1 MALARIGRGTAILIG
16 EETTWGTAVART
28 HAVRSVSSGLQQ
40 QVKKKPRPDLY
51 GSTAGT
57 RSKHFTESV
66 EAGGPTEWLFGFEGQ
81 GPFWKH
87 ALWGTPT
94 TTGPVSGIYTHT
106 YPMAGGVPTGLT
118 IEEIRGTDPTTNV
131 SRVFEGC
138 MIDSLDLELSA
149 GGILTA
155 RAEII
160 AEAQAAEGTAG
171 AATFTTNEVEALHSA
186 AGAFIWNGVSNE
198 VRRAKVSIKN
208 NLGRRNNVGSNY
220 TAQPQ
225 PTDFRMVEAEIDLET
240 INAAFL
246 TGLTADTEANAT
258 LTITGSGSRTMT
270 LTLHNAYVD
279 SVSDPIQG
287 PDIIIQKVKLVGQF
301 SSGSSFGFALAIG
314 NTQSSAIAA

>member
-1 MALARIGRGTAILIG
+1 MALARIGRGTAIGIA
-16 EETTWGTAVART
+16 EEVTWGTAVART
-28 HAVRSVSSGLQQ
+28 HWIRSVSSGLQQ
-40 QVKKKPRPDLY
+40 TVKKKPRPDLY

-66 EAGGPTEWLFGFEGQ
+66 EAGGPEEWLFGYEGQ
-81 GPFWKH
+81 GPLWKH

-94 TTGPVSGIYTHT
+94 TTGPVSTIYTHT
-106 YPMAGGVPTGLT
+106 YPMSGTVPTGLT
-118 IEEIRGTDPTTNV
+118 IEEIRGTDPTTNA
-131 SRVFEGC
+131 SRVYEGC
-138 MIDSLDLELSA
+138 MIDSLEWELSA
-149 GGILTA
+149 GGLLTC

-160 AEAQAAEGTAG
+160 AELQAAEGTAG
-171 AATFTTNEVEALHSA
+171 APTFTTNEIEASHANS
-186 AGAFIWNGVSNE
+186 GAFIWNGVSNE

-208 NLGRRNNVGSNY
+208 NLGRRNNIGSNY

-258 LTITGSGSRTMT
+258 LTITGAGSRTMT

-279 SVSDPIQG
+279 SVADTISG
-287 PDIIIQKVKLVGQF
+287 TDIIIQKIKLVGQF
-301 SSGSSFGFALAIG
+301 SSGSNFGCSLVIG